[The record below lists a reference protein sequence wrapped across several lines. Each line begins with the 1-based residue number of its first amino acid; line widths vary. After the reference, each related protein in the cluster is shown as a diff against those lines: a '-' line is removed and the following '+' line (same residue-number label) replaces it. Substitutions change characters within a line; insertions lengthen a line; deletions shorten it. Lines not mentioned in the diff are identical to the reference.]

1 MYGAQG
7 QVEMENWKLGEEVE
21 KVDNWKLGPWVLRTN
36 GQSVL
41 RYTVSQYSGGR
52 SAWLGTPSQ
61 PHIWVRAGTAP
72 LVPPSEA
79 PLPYLKS
86 ALCCCCFKD

>member
-21 KVDNWKLGPWVLRTN
+21 KVDNWKLGPWVLRTD

-61 PHIWVRAGTAP
+61 PHVWVRELGQ
-72 LVPPSEA
+72 LLFFLLQRPPSRT
-79 PLPYLKS
+79 
-86 ALCCCCFKD
+86 